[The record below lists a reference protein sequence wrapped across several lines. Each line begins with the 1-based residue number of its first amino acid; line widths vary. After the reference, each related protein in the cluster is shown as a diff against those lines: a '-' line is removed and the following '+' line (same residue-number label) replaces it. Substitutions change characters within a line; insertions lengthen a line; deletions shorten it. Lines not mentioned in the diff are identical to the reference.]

1 MSPRVSAARR
11 EQYLETRRN
20 QIVDAAIEIFGSK
33 GLDVATVDEI
43 AQAAGISKGTIY
55 LYFKSKDEIF
65 DAILAERST
74 LPYMTEV
81 FSSGKM
87 PPELAELPLQS
98 FLEEMGNK
106 FLDMMDLY
114 QPILRMVLADA
125 HRFPVQAE
133 HVYNNLIL
141 KGNKILADF
150 LAAQSEAGRI
160 RKLDSPLITARCLI
174 GMLIVYIFSQE
185 MLGGK
190 KFLPIERDKWVR
202 AAVSL
207 FMEGVQVTRE

>member
-1 MSPRVSAARR
+1 MSPRVSAERR

-20 QIVDAAIEIFGSK
+20 QIIDAAIEVFGNK

-43 AQAAGISKGTIY
+43 AQATGISKGTIY

-87 PPELAELPLQS
+87 PPEPAELPFQS

-106 FLDMMDLY
+106 FLNMMDLY
-114 QPILRMVLADA
+114 QPIFRMVLADA

-141 KGNKILADF
+141 KGNTMLADF

-174 GMLIVYIFSQE
+174 GMLIVFIISQE

-190 KFLPIERDKWVR
+190 KFMPINRSEWVKE
-202 AAVSL
+202 AVRL
-207 FMEGVQVTRE
+207 FMEGVQVSKK